1 MSYLINTAT
10 IFICCTLLICAR
22 GMAQEGDFLTPDQI
36 DYSGAPGYQ
45 REDGRSLEWSETSLR
60 EDGVRI
66 TASLK
71 PAAGLRLRWLGT
83 AGYEISDDDTTLLIE
98 YRGVRLYFTETPV
111 VVDPAIV
118 GRVDILIQGIA
129 ARNPD
134 DTIARTV
141 AHLLPIFVIPTH
153 YDNFFRPVSSLRSFD
168 YDLGV
173 RLRITLSRI

>member
-83 AGYEISDDDTTLLIE
+83 AGYEISDD
-98 YRGVRLYFTETPV
+98 
-111 VVDPAIV
+111 
-118 GRVDILIQGIA
+118 
-129 ARNPD
+129 
-134 DTIARTV
+134 TIARTV